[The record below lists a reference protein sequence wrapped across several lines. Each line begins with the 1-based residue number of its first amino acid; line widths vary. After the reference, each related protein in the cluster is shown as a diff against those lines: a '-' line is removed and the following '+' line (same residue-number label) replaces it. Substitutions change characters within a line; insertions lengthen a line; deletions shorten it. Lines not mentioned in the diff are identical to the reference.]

1 MTRHDAYDAN
11 NPPPHRYA
19 VDIRVFLAVITVAM
33 AISFTIG
40 VAMGPSPTDYA
51 VIKDAAAAA
60 AAGAAHQVK
69 SVDLDVKKL
78 PDGPDDEF
86 HEPAG
91 QVCIA
96 TDNCRSLFI
105 RFSMSICS
113 LSIFFFRASRSLLAL
128 PLFPLTAKY
137 SIYW

>member
-40 VAMGPSPTDYA
+40 VAMGPSPTDFA

-78 PDGPDDEF
+78 PDDSDEF

-91 QVCIA
+91 QVCINYECIA
-96 TDNCRSLFI
+96 LLF
-105 RFSMSICS
+105 FSCSIVCCEYVLMSQPCFTS
-113 LSIFFFRASRSLLAL
+113 FFLSRAASCIFHY
-128 PLFPLTAKY
+128 TM
-137 SIYW
+137 